1 MIEAGIP
8 GYSASNW
15 YGIAAPARTPRA
27 TVMRLNA
34 VIREAMTAPDVA
46 ERFIA
51 LGLEPAT
58 STPDAYSEF
67 VKTEIDKW
75 AKVVKASGLRPD

>member
-15 YGIAAPARTPRA
+15 YGMAAPAKTPRPV
-27 TVMRLNA
+27 VMRLNEE
-34 VIREAMTAPDVA
+34 IRATMASPDLA

-58 STPDAYSEF
+58 SSPEEFSAF
-67 VKTEIDKW
+67 VKSEVDKW

>member
-1 MIEAGIP
+1 MRL
-8 GYSASNW
+8 SVFQQVNW
-15 YGIAAPARTPRA
+15 YGMAAPAKTPRA
-27 TVMRLNA
+27 VVMTLNTE
-34 VIREAMTAPDVA
+34 IRAAIAAPDVA

-58 STPDAYSEF
+58 SSPEEFSEF